1 MLKIRHDQKLKAL
14 TVHAQDI
21 LGSLKCIENAKLN
34 VSPEGLIPIA
44 VKRSDRYAVER
55 DVIKEVEIIL
65 NEYEKS
71 SPDVYEILKS
81 PLKTFSS
88 PITVGEAKGT
98 LRQMSIE
105 CDYVIG
111 ALTSIIT
118 PVSSEDADKL
128 GKLRSE
134 IASVVTKLD
143 VNYEKNLS

>member
-1 MLKIRHDQKLKAL
+1 MKPKTVGLLRKFESIK
-14 TVHAQDI
+14 VHAQDI

-134 IASVVTKLD
+134 IASVVTK
-143 VNYEKNLS
+143 